1 MSKANRNHHKTPKD
15 TSRDA
20 VAPAPPP
27 ARPPGDPSSA
37 GPSAGRVSAQAPA
50 QRPTAAP
57 PVRSVQ
63 TEAAPARA
71 VRAAPATAPT
81 RSGAD
86 APAQAAP
93 ARAAPVAAVA
103 PAPAAPAAPPTAP
116 SAPQSAPAE
125 VNGSAKDEK
134 RGPAAKAP
142 ARAAKPAA
150 KLKTGAEVDQPPGAD
165 RQTAPADADR
175 PAPPSPA
182 VRLAAYDVMAGERRA
197 AAFPAE
203 GELKGAAA
211 VDFDAGSAPRITG
224 ELQAG
229 GPLVVR
235 YASNRSPYQ
244 HESAEGQAWGVQ
256 AFVEFKP
263 GGERHTA
270 PAIAFREEAGR
281 LAGAPQSVPL
291 LISVPKSATS
301 VALFFKQWTGADRP
315 QEVWDSN
322 WGQNYVFEVKR
333 S

>member
-1 MSKANRNHHKTPKD
+1 MSKANRNHHKSSKD
-15 TSRDA
+15 NSRDA
-20 VAPAPPP
+20 VAPAPSP

-37 GPSAGRVSAQAPA
+37 GPSAARASAQAPA
-50 QRPTAAP
+50 QRPSAAP
-57 PVRSVQ
+57 PVRSASPA
-63 TEAAPARA
+63 AAPA
-71 VRAAPATAPT
+71 

-86 APAQAAP
+86 APALAAP
-93 ARAAPVAAVA
+93 ARAAPLAAVA
-103 PAPAAPAAPPTAP
+103 PAAAPPAER
-116 SAPQSAPAE
+116 SAPAE
-125 VNGSAKDEK
+125 VNGFGKEEK
-134 RGPAAKAP
+134 RAPAAK
-142 ARAAKPAA
+142 AAKPAA
-150 KLKTGAEVDQPPGAD
+150 KPKAGAEADQATAAD
-165 RQTAPADADR
+165 RPTAPAPADR
-175 PAPPSPA
+175 PAPPPPA
-182 VRLAAYDVMAGERRA
+182 VRLAAFDVMAGERRA
-197 AAFPAE
+197 AALPGE

-211 VDFDAGSAPRITG
+211 VDFDAGSAPRLTG

-235 YASNRSPYQ
+235 YASSRSPYQ
-244 HESAEGQAWGVQ
+244 HESAEGPAWGVQ

-333 S
+333 P

>member
-1 MSKANRNHHKTPKD
+1 MSRANRNHHKSSKD
-15 TSRDA
+15 NSRDA
-20 VAPAPPP
+20 VAPAPSP

-37 GPSAGRVSAQAPA
+37 GPAASRASAQAPA

-57 PVRSVQ
+57 PVRSAPPA
-63 TEAAPARA
+63 EAPA
-71 VRAAPATAPT
+71 

-86 APAQAAP
+86 APALAAP
-93 ARAAPVAAVA
+93 ARAAP
-103 PAPAAPAAPPTAP
+103 PASAAPAAAP
-116 SAPQSAPAE
+116 FAERTAE
-125 VNGSAKDEK
+125 VNGSGKEEK
-134 RGPAAKAP
+134 RAPAAKAP
-142 ARAAKPAA
+142 AIAAKPAA
-150 KLKTGAEVDQPPGAD
+150 KPKEGAEADQPTAAD
-165 RQTAPADADR
+165 RPTAPAPADR
-175 PAPPSPA
+175 PAPQPPA
-182 VRLAAYDVMAGERRA
+182 VRLAAFDIMAGERRA
-197 AAFPAE
+197 AALPGE

-211 VDFDAGSAPRITG
+211 VDFDAGSAPRLTG

-235 YASNRSPYQ
+235 YASNRSP
-244 HESAEGQAWGVQ
+244 WGVQ

-281 LAGAPQSVPL
+281 LASAPQSVPL

-301 VALFFKQWTGADRP
+301 VALFFKQWTGADRS

-333 S
+333 P

>member
-1 MSKANRNHHKTPKD
+1 MSKANRNHHKSSKD
-15 TSRDA
+15 NSRDA
-20 VAPAPPP
+20 VAPAPSP

-37 GPSAGRVSAQAPA
+37 GPSAARASAQAPA
-50 QRPTAAP
+50 QRPSAAP
-57 PVRSVQ
+57 PVRSASPA
-63 TEAAPARA
+63 AAPA
-71 VRAAPATAPT
+71 

-86 APAQAAP
+86 APALA
-93 ARAAPVAAVA
+93 ARAAPLAPVA
-103 PAPAAPAAPPTAP
+103 PAAAPPAER
-116 SAPQSAPAE
+116 SAPAE
-125 VNGSAKDEK
+125 VNGFGKEEK
-134 RGPAAKAP
+134 RAPAAK
-142 ARAAKPAA
+142 AAKPAA
-150 KLKTGAEVDQPPGAD
+150 KPKAGAEADQATAAD
-165 RQTAPADADR
+165 RPTAPAPADR
-175 PAPPSPA
+175 PAPPPPA
-182 VRLAAYDVMAGERRA
+182 VRLAAFDVMAGERRA
-197 AAFPAE
+197 AALPGE

-211 VDFDAGSAPRITG
+211 VDFDAGSAPRLTG

-235 YASNRSPYQ
+235 YASSRSPYQ
-244 HESAEGQAWGVQ
+244 HESAEGPAWGVQ

-333 S
+333 P